1 MIMAK
6 TRGGG
11 ARAQG
16 WADTGGGGG
25 GGDGA
30 KLRRDPTPSARE
42 VVECGTERR
51 VVAGGGR
58 WPTVQLNKTTKE
70 HSVGGVGKR

>member
-16 WADTGGGGG
+16 WADTGGGGVN
-25 GGDGA
+25 GA